1 MVTIE
6 KIKKRKN
13 TRGINQHHYYHYHI
27 VIISSYFQTQE
38 EMQQM
43 QETDTRLKDIA
54 IKIMHTK
61 KQRSGRGR
69 GMPF

>member
-1 MVTIE
+1 
-6 KIKKRKN
+6 
-13 TRGINQHHYYHYHI
+13 
-27 VIISSYFQTQE
+27 
-38 EMQQM
+38 MQQM